1 MGHWKFG
8 PLLLDSTSSSSSSCF
23 HSEFPFSCYKAMTDP
38 AKKAL
43 TIARTARNENF
54 ESFKLSTESWMHS
67 ASFISPSQI
76 PYDSFQKL
84 SPLFPPAWL
93 HCNARSTNGLHTT
106 IRTTLLSF
114 TFSLVQL
121 LYYSRRNIER
131 CSNFHLSK
139 APKKSLESPAL
150 EMVQNPEGKQC
161 IHRFVCAL
169 LGDSTMASSGFQP
182 TQSFFQQVL
191 IWHFLIRGIHLWKET
206 NLPSTHIKNDWW
218 LHLSMT
224 KSLIWI
230 FVELDAIAAK
240 KVKLNFII
248 ALKTLVWRTQVD
260 DMKYLISF
268 SRQEKRE
275 KRGPLIYFLTKQGN
289 ELKQ

>member
-114 TFSLVQL
+114 TFFLVQL

-139 APKKSLESPAL
+139 AQKIFRKSCSRNGPKPGRKAVYPPICVCTFRRFHNGLKRISAYSILFSASVDLTLFDTWDPSLKRDKSAIYTHQKWLMTS
-150 EMVQNPEGKQC
+150 
-161 IHRFVCAL
+161 FVNDKKFNLNFCWV
-169 LGDSTMASSGFQP
+169 GCHSSQKSKTELYHSSKNFSLAH
-182 TQSFFQQVL
+182 TSWWHEISDKFFQ
-191 IWHFLIRGIHLWKET
+191 
-206 NLPSTHIKNDWW
+206 
-218 LHLSMT
+218 
-224 KSLIWI
+224 
-230 FVELDAIAAK
+230 A
-240 KVKLNFII
+240 
-248 ALKTLVWRTQVD
+248 
-260 DMKYLISF
+260 
-268 SRQEKRE
+268 RE
-275 KRGPLIYFLTKQGN
+275 KGKKGAFDLLFD
-289 ELKQ
+289 